1 LKRLPY
7 RGGNWN
13 NAAITGVFALN
24 LNNARTNSNANIGA
38 RPALEMCPK
47 RPAYRASR
55 QRLSQKDAHS
65 PAKAKARS
73 RKTEQAGR
81 SSSASDRST
90 LPPNDSEQDM
100 AQTYTNLFEQIYDFE
115 RLHAAYRRARLG
127 KRDRMAVLRFEQNL
141 EGELIQLQNELIWDE
156 YRTGRYHRFC
166 IYEPKPREVA
176 ALPFRDRVL
185 QHSLVAAIEPIWERR
200 FIADSYACR
209 PGRGMHRGA
218 DRAQAMMRRVLREHG
233 QVYALKADISKYFA
247 SIDHGVLR
255 QLLRRHIACPR
266 TLVLCDQII
275 ASTAAPDDLAP
286 RGLPI
291 GNLTSQLWANVYL
304 HELDRFAKHELR
316 LKHYVRYMDDF
327 VVLHHDKAALHAI
340 RAQIEAFLW
349 GQLRLRTNA
358 KTQIFPVSSGRGR
371 GLDFLGYHIWP
382 THRRLRRASIR
393 RIVRSLKR
401 AQRLYAAGAIEIEH
415 VGRSVASWVAHA
427 RGADTY
433 RLRRKL
439 LAEFAFCKAGDCSA
453 RRSKPP
459 CPRNPHD
466 R

>member
-1 LKRLPY
+1 
-7 RGGNWN
+7 
-13 NAAITGVFALN
+13 
-24 LNNARTNSNANIGA
+24 
-38 RPALEMCPK
+38 
-47 RPAYRASR
+47 
-55 QRLSQKDAHS
+55 
-65 PAKAKARS
+65 
-73 RKTEQAGR
+73 
-81 SSSASDRST
+81 
-90 LPPNDSEQDM
+90 M

-141 EGELIQLQNELIWDE
+141 EGELIQLQNELIWGE

-166 IYEPKPREVA
+166 IYEPKAREVA

-266 TLVLCDQII
+266 TLALCDQII

-304 HELDRFAKHELR
+304 HELDRFAKHELK
-316 LKHYVRYMDDF
+316 LKHYIRYMDDF

-349 GQLRLRTNA
+349 DQLRLRTNA
-358 KTQIFPVSSGRGR
+358 KTQIFPVSAKHGR
-371 GLDFLGYHIWP
+371 GLDFLGYHMWP
-382 THRRLRRASIR
+382 THRRLRKSSIR
-393 RIVRSLKR
+393 RIVRTLKKAR
-401 AQRLYAAGAIEIEH
+401 RLYAAGEIELDQ
-415 VGRSVASWVAHA
+415 VRASVQSWIAHA
-427 RGADTY
+427 SGASAY
-433 RLRRKL
+433 GLRAKL
-439 LAEFAFCKAGDCSA
+439 LSSFRFQRGLSA
-453 RRSKPP
+453 
-459 CPRNPHD
+459 
-466 R
+466 